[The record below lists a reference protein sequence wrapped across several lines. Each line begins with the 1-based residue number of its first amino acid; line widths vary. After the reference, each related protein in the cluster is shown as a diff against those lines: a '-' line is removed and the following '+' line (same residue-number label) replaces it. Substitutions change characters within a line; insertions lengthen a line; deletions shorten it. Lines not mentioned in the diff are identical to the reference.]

1 MKTFKI
7 ITLSLLLTL
16 AFTNLKAQQTV
27 GLFQNSE
34 DSYDGYTL
42 FPPTGSTSTY
52 LINNCGEE
60 CYEWASEYQPGH
72 AAYMLENGYLL
83 RAGIVGNGTFGN
95 AGGNGGIIEMI
106 NADSEVVWDY
116 TVSSTEEC
124 QHHDMCYLP
133 NGNIL
138 IIAWHSYTAAEAAAE
153 GRTASG
159 STLWSDKIVEVE
171 PDYENGGG
179 TVVWEWNAW
188 DHLIQDENPDANNY
202 DIVADHPELINLNF
216 VKSDDM
222 DSDWLHIN
230 AVNYN
235 ADLDQILLSVH
246 HFSEVWIIDHST
258 TTEEAA
264 SHEGGTYGKGGD
276 LLYRWGNPQAYDQG
290 TEDDQMLFLQHDAKW
305 IEEGL
310 TDAGKIMLFNNE
322 AGTLDNISHSAI
334 NIFEAPV
341 DEDGNYSYTGSAY
354 GPEDF
359 SWTYVSDPLT
369 DFYGTN
375 ISGAQRLANG
385 NTLICE
391 GPSGTFFEVDYEGNT
406 VWEYVNPV
414 STNGIIYQGNNASN
428 NRVFR
433 AERYDRDFTGFD
445 GYDLTSQGY
454 IESGSTF
461 ECDLFVV
468 GIEEVAIETSTEVKI
483 YPNPATNELNISSD
497 EEIKSI
503 TIYNIQGAMIAELNP
518 NSAFSNLNISNY
530 QTGLYFVKI
539 LTENDEMVTMKLIKK

>member
-42 FPPTGSTSTY
+42 FSPIGSTTSY
-52 LINNCGEE
+52 LINNCGEQ
-60 CYEWASEYQPGH
+60 CYSWTSSYRPGQ

-83 RAGIVGNGTFGN
+83 RTGNVNNSTFSAGGKAGIVE
-95 AGGNGGIIEMI
+95 II
-106 NADSEVVWDY
+106 DSESNVVWSY
-116 TVSSTEEC
+116 TISSTEQC
-124 QHHDMCYLP
+124 SHHDVEYMP
-133 NGNIL
+133 SGNIL
-138 IIAWHSYTAAEAAAE
+138 IIAWQSYTAAEAAAE
-153 GRTASG
+153 GRTTS
-159 STLWSDKIVEVE
+159 SETLWSDKIIEVE
-171 PDYENGGG
+171 PDFENGGG
-179 TVVWEWNAW
+179 TIVWEWDAW

-202 DIVADHPELINLNF
+202 GVVADFPELIDLNY
-216 VKSDDM
+216 VLSDATT
-222 DSDWLHIN
+222 SDWLHIN
-230 AVNYN
+230 SVDYN
-235 ADLDQILLSVH
+235 AELDQIALSNH
-246 HFSEVWIIDHST
+246 NFSEVWIIDHST

-276 LLYRWGNPQAYDQG
+276 LLYRWGNPQTYDQE
-290 TEDDQMLFLQHDAKW
+290 TEDDQKLFLQHDAKW
-305 IEEGL
+305 IEDGMVDE
-310 TDAGKIMLFNNE
+310 GKIMIFNNRP
-322 AGTLDNISHSAI
+322 GTNEGIDYSSI
-334 NIFEAPV
+334 NVFETTV
-341 DEDGNYSYTGSAY
+341 EEDGNYTYTGAAF

-359 SWTYVSDPLT
+359 SWTYVSDPVT
-369 DFYGTN
+369 DFYAEN
-375 ISGAQRLANG
+375 ISGAERLENG

-391 GPSGTFFEVDYEGNT
+391 GTTGIFFEVDYEGNT

-414 STNGIIYQGNNASN
+414 TGNGILNQGESAEN

-433 AERYDRDFTGFD
+433 AERYDRDFPGFD

-468 GIEEVAIETSTEVKI
+468 GIEDVAVESSTEVKI

-497 EEIKSI
+497 EEIKTI
-503 TIYNIQGAMIAELNP
+503 TIYNLQGAMIAELNP

-539 LTENDEMVTMKLIKK
+539 LTENDEVVTMKLIKK